1 VSSTSDSSSAARS
14 ASSYSD
20 GDAAFVVARDDLLGR
35 VIHLGDSRDLSEAR
49 ADGARDGTAR
59 ARASVAIA
67 AGTDSVN
74 RARSADAPREVAA

>member
-1 VSSTSDSSSAARS
+1 
-14 ASSYSD
+14 
-20 GDAAFVVARDDLLGR
+20 

-74 RARSADAPREVAA
+74 RARSADAPREMAA